1 MKKIFLGLMVALM
14 LVATTQAQ
22 TLQQGEP
29 ALVYYSPCTHV
40 VLDFSYTVET
50 YQKGMY
56 AQYAEKLL
64 GLSDIVEED
73 KTIYTLKGVKVH
85 TRTDADLT
93 RPHKVVAEPG
103 VPMQLLQI
111 NEKNLLVGYNLP
123 YEESPAKPNNTPNE
137 PEQHKPCRKKVAPFT
152 EDVIEA
158 RTLAD
163 EAHAVAKQ
171 IFRIREA
178 RMYLLSGEVEHAPAD
193 GQAMKLVLEELNK
206 QEKELVELFIGT
218 KSRVVKHKKV
228 EYTPMGENFKLF
240 NERLHFSPENGFT
253 SPENVDAEE
262 VGVTIQFTRPQ
273 TSNLAANDDQKGK
286 KKEVQASQIVYNL
299 PGSGLLR
306 VRYKGELLAEKT
318 LPMAQFGVDVPLAKD
333 LFTGKTLPTIKISE
347 RTGNVVSISQ

>member
-1 MKKIFLGLMVALM
+1 MKKIILGMMVALM
-14 LVATTQAQ
+14 VVATTQAQ

-40 VLDFSYTVET
+40 VLDFSYKVVTES
-50 YQKGMY
+50 KGMY

-64 GLSDIVEED
+64 GISDIVEED
-73 KTIYTLKGVKVH
+73 RTTYTLTGVKVR

-111 NEKNLLVGYNLP
+111 SEKGLLVGYNLP
-123 YEESPAKPNNTPNE
+123 YEAPAPRKDNTPTE
-137 PEQHKPCRKKVAPFT
+137 TTPRKSSPKKVAPFT

-163 EAHAVAKQ
+163 EAQAVAKQ

-193 GQAMKLVLEELNK
+193 GEAMRLVLEELNK

-218 KSRVVKHKKV
+218 KKNVVKHKKV

-240 NERLHFSPENGFT
+240 NERLHFSQENGFT

-262 VGVTIQFTRPQ
+262 IGVTIQFTRPQ
-273 TSNLAANDDQKGK
+273 TTAAVNEDPKAK

-299 PGSGLLR
+299 PGSGLIR

-318 LPMAQFGVDVPLAKD
+318 LPMAQFGVDVPLSKD

-347 RTGNVVSISQ
+347 RTGNVVSINQ